1 MEATEQDL
9 APRPDLPTSPATVK
23 NEPNTPTP
31 LSKRAQKRAAKQ
43 AKWDAMK
50 EERLEIRKQKRAQV
64 KQMRKEKIKQGLLQP
79 KPRRPPHQDP
89 SPMTIAIDLSFED
102 KMIKKEIDSTARQIA
117 RCYAANKASTKP
129 VHLAFTSFTGQVKQA
144 LSIKYR
150 DFERWVE
157 GKCPILYTEDTFT
170 TLSDPSNIVYLTA
183 DASTTLTELD
193 ETKTYVI
200 GGIVDKN
207 RYKGLCYE
215 QAKAYG
221 LATAKLPL
229 DHYVA
234 MQSRKVLTINHVFE
248 IMIKWLETRDWQQ
261 SFLAVLPQRKNVH
274 AKQDDDDDDVHD
286 GVHEGESDFDETE
299 EQDLGDSHENGKG
312 IEDQETGM
320 GEHVSQH
327 HKANGERN
335 VVDVPGPEHTLED
348 LQEKVKRKVEEEEPV
363 DTLDPAAKR
372 QKP

>member
-9 APRPDLPTSPATVK
+9 APEHEPPTSPASFN
-23 NEPNTPTP
+23 NEVNTPHP

-43 AKWDAMK
+43 AKWDASK

-64 KQMRKEKIKQGLLQP
+64 KLMRKEKIKQGLLQP

-117 RCYAANKASTKP
+117 RCYATNKATTKP
-129 VHLAFTSFTGQVKQA
+129 VHLAFTSFNGKIKQA

-157 GKCPILYTEDTFT
+157 GKCPILYTEDPFT
-170 TLSDPSNIVYLTA
+170 CLSDPSNIVYLTA

-200 GGIVDKN
+200 GGI
-207 RYKGLCYE
+207 GLCYD
-215 QAKAYG
+215 QAKTYG

-274 AKQDDDDDDVHD
+274 AKQDEEEDDDDDEHEGDVHQ
-286 GVHEGESDFDETE
+286 GESDFGEIE
-299 EQDLGDSHENGKG
+299 EQGLGDSQENGKG
-312 IEDQETGM
+312 IADQETGM
-320 GEHVSQH
+320 GEQDHQEEGS
-327 HKANGERN
+327 
-335 VVDVPGPEHTLED
+335 VVTAMGQEHTVED
-348 LQEKVKRKVEEEEPV
+348 LQEKAKRKVEQEETL
-363 DTLDPAAKR
+363 DTLDPATKR